1 MIRIRF
7 ILAAA
12 ALILAAPAG
21 GVEPDEIL
29 VDPALEA
36 RARALEETLR
46 CVVCQ
51 SQSLAESNAPL
62 AKDMRLILR
71 ERLVAGDTDE
81 EVVAYLVDRYGEY
94 VLLKPRVKPATL
106 ALWAAP
112 FLALLAGAAAAFFY
126 VRRHK
131 PAPAAPLRPEE
142 EKAVRALLEEGE

>member
-1 MIRIRF
+1 MIRIRP

-12 ALILAAPAG
+12 ALVLAAPAA

-29 VDPALEA
+29 DDPALES

-112 FLALLAGAAAAFFY
+112 FLALLAGAAAAFLY
-126 VRRHK
+126 VRRRK
-131 PAPAAPLRPEE
+131 PAPPAPLKPEE
-142 EKAVRALLEEGE
+142 EEAVRALLEGRE